1 MKRYSG
7 EEKARLVGEWERS
20 GKSKWAFAR
29 EAGVAYQ
36 TFSRWI
42 CASEADV
49 GFVEASGNLAAE
61 AKELRERA
69 YCALVVEQG
78 SIRVHLPAGHT
89 AEDLAVVVR
98 ALR

>member
-1 MKRYSG
+1 MKRYSE
-7 EEKARLVGEWERS
+7 EEKAWLVGEWEQS
-20 GKSKWAFAR
+20 EKSKWAFAR

-36 TFSRWI
+36 TFSRWTS
-42 CASEADV
+42 ASEADV
-49 GFVEASGNLAAE
+49 GFVEIGGNLTAE
-61 AKELRERA
+61 AKELGERA
-69 YCALVVEQG
+69 YCALIVEQG